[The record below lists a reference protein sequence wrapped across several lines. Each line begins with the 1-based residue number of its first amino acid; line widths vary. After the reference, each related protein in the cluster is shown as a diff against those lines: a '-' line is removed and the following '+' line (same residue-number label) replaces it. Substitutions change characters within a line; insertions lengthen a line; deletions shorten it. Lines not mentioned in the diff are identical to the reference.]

1 MSRLVFYPNQCAS
14 GEIRG
19 RQMAFAVDGVVD
31 AKEIYS
37 DDVLIFI
44 KGFPH
49 DKLIRHAKHVYIDV
63 DDGWGLID
71 VLKRR
76 LDVTPI
82 AASRVG
88 QKYLQEQLGRDDVLL
103 IPGHHCN
110 FERSVRVV
118 SDIKTAGFIGYP
130 ENLQLGVDELRKA
143 LAGIGIN
150 FVVKTDAKS
159 REDVCNFYKSIDIQI
174 CFRKKSE
181 MNPAPELR
189 DPLKLIN
196 AGSFG
201 IPTVAYPE
209 PSYAD
214 EFENCFVPVHS
225 LYEVIDACK
234 CLSRVGYV
242 PDYTDISMVVRDR
255 AEHYHI
261 DHIAPLFR
269 RLLDES

>member
-1 MSRLVFYPNQCAS
+1 MSRLVFYPNQWAS

-19 RQMAFAVDGVVD
+19 RQMAAAVGGVVD

-44 KGFPH
+44 KGFPP
-49 DKLIRHAKHVYIDV
+49 DKLIEHAKHVYVDV

-71 VLKRR
+71 VLKGR

-88 QKYLQEQLGRDDVLL
+88 QKYLREQLGRDDVLL

-110 FERSVRVV
+110 FERSVRVTGEV
-118 SDIKTAGFIGYP
+118 KVAGFSGYA
-130 ENLQLGVDELRKA
+130 ENLHLDVGTLRNELGA
-143 LAGIGIN
+143 IGID
-150 FVVKTDAKS
+150 FVTQTKFS
-159 REDVCNFYKSIDIQI
+159 NREDVCNFYKGIDIQI

-181 MNPAPELR
+181 TNPAPELR

-196 AGSFG
+196 ASSFG
-201 IPTVAYPE
+201 IPTVSYPE

-214 EFENCFVPVHS
+214 EFNGCFVPVQS
-225 LYEVIDACK
+225 LSEVVEACK
-234 CLSRVGYV
+234 WLSIVGAI
-242 PDYTDISMVVRDR
+242 PDYSDISMRAICK

>member
-1 MSRLVFYPNQCAS
+1 MSRLIFYPNPWAS

-31 AKEIYS
+31 AKEIFS

-44 KGFPH
+44 KGFPP
-49 DKLIRHAKHVYIDV
+49 DRLIEHVKRVYIDV

-71 VLKRR
+71 ILKKR

-88 QKYLQEQLGRDDVLL
+88 QRYLQEQLGRDDVLL

-110 FERSVRVV
+110 FERDVRVTDEV
-118 SDIKTAGFIGYP
+118 KTAGYIGYP
-130 ENLQLGVDELRKA
+130 ENLQLGIDELHKA
-143 LAGIGIN
+143 LGDVGIN
-150 FVVKTDAKS
+150 FVAKTDAKS

-174 CFRKKSE
+174 CFRKKGE

-201 IPTVAYPE
+201 VPTVAYPE

-214 EFENCFVPVHS
+214 EFNGCFMSADS
-225 LYEVIDACK
+225 L
-234 CLSRVGYV
+234 
-242 PDYTDISMVVRDR
+242 DYVVRCCDDLLRIGWFYHKMSVLALQR
-255 AEHYHI
+255 AERYHI
-261 DHIAPLFR
+261 DYIAPLFR

>member
-1 MSRLVFYPNQCAS
+1 MSRLIFYPNEWAS

-19 RQMAFAVDGVVD
+19 RQMAAVVGGVVD
-31 AKEIYS
+31 ANEVHS

-44 KGFPH
+44 KGLPSSRIVNH
-49 DKLIRHAKHVYIDV
+49 VRKVYIDV
-63 DDGWGLID
+63 DDGWGLLD
-71 VLKRR
+71 VLKTR
-76 LDVTPI
+76 LEVTPI

-110 FERSVRVV
+110 FERDVKVV
-118 SDIKTAGFIGYP
+118 GVIKTAGFIGYP
-130 ENLQLGVDELRKA
+130 ENLQLGIDELYRR
-143 LAGIGIN
+143 LGGVGIN
-150 FVVKTDAKS
+150 FVAKTDAKS

-181 MNPAPELR
+181 MNPVPELR

-209 PSYAD
+209 PTYAD
-214 EFENCFVPVHS
+214 EFNGCFVPVQS
-225 LYEVIDACK
+225 LYEVISACEYLSCVG
-234 CLSRVGYV
+234 CL
-242 PDYTDISMVVRDR
+242 PDYNDISMRARCR

-269 RLLDES
+269 GLLDES